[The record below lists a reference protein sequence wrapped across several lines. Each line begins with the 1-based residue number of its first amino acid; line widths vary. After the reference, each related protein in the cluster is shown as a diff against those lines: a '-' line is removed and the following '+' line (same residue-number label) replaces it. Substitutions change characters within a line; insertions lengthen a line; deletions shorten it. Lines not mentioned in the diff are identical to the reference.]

1 MVSLACPCERTL
13 DAPPDHVPGATA
25 ELACGCGRLLDLERF
40 DGAWLLQG
48 ELVPER
54 SVPIGGFSLELRLC
68 FDVQRWWFEIQD
80 IALRRTIV
88 HIVFSPGSGVA
99 EVKHSDLKPLRLT
112 GIASAAEARRRWIDW
127 FEAGPRAGRPAVRSF
142 RRTFRSGSTLGG

>member
-1 MVSLACPCERTL
+1 MVPLACPCGRTL
-13 DAPPDHVPGATA
+13 DSPPGHVPGASA

-40 DGAWLLQG
+40 DGAWLIRG

-54 SVPIGGFSLELRLC
+54 SVPIGGFSLELRLR

-88 HIVFSPGSGVA
+88 HVVFSPGLGVA

-142 RRTFRSGSTLGG
+142 RRTFPSGPPLGG